1 MPDYKEII
9 YEKKRGGVLITL
21 NRPEAMNAI
30 SRTLIKELHQA
41 LDDVEAD
48 PEIRAVIVTGAGRAF
63 SAGMDQGKTA
73 SGRRRDLHWP
83 YGIPTGQ
90 SAAEV
95 IDSWRSESRNF
106 MRLWEFP
113 KPIIGAINGWAMG
126 AGSWFALFTHITIA
140 SENPNFMRL
149 GEFPKPIIGAIN
161 GWAMGAGSWFA
172 LFTHITIASENAVF
186 AQPEVRHGS
195 NTSFMWTL
203 LGGFKNALR
212 YGLTGDH
219 IDAQEALRI
228 GLVVKVVPADQL
240 LDECFK
246 IVERIAKVPPETVKI
261 NLQVATLGLDM
272 MGLSDALTYDKQMSA
287 PAHIMLREELRKPL
301 DDARANKGIREY
313 LQLRDGPFQPEP
325 FGPRSKKKQ

>member
-1 MPDYKEII
+1 MSDYKEIL
-9 YEKKRGGVLITL
+9 YEKQRGGVLITL

-41 LDDVEAD
+41 LDEVEAD
-48 PEIRAVIVTGAGRAF
+48 PEIRAVVVTGAGRAF

-126 AGSWFALFTHITIA
+126 AGSWFALFTHIT
-140 SENPNFMRL
+140 L
-149 GEFPKPIIGAIN
+149 
-161 GWAMGAGSWFA
+161 
-172 LFTHITIASENAVF
+172 ASENAVF
-186 AQPEVRHGS
+186 SQPEVRHGS

-203 LGGFKNALR
+203 LGGFKDALR

-240 LDECFK
+240 IDECFS
-246 IVERIAKVPPETVKI
+246 IVERIAQVPPETVKI
-261 NLQVATLGLDM
+261 NLHIATMGLQM
-272 MGLSDALTYDKQMSA
+272 MGLRDALLLDSQLSA
-287 PAHIMLREELRKPL
+287 PAHVMLREELRRPL
-301 DDARANKGIREY
+301 DDARFNKGTKEY
-313 LQLRDGPFQPEP
+313 LMLRDGPFQPEP
-325 FGPRSKKKQ
+325 FGPRSRKKQ

>member
-1 MPDYKEII
+1 MADYKEIL

-48 PEIRAVIVTGAGRAF
+48 PEIRAIVVTGAGRAF

-106 MRLWEFP
+106 MRLW
-113 KPIIGAINGWAMG
+113 
-126 AGSWFALFTHITIA
+126 
-140 SENPNFMRL
+140 
-149 GEFPKPIIGAIN
+149 EFPKPIIGAIN

-240 LDECFK
+240 LDECFS
-246 IVERIAKVPPETVKI
+246 IVERIAHVPPETVKI
-261 NLQVATLGLDM
+261 NLQIATVGLQM
-272 MGLSDALTYDKQMSA
+272 MGLRDALLLDNQLSA
-287 PAHIMLREELRKPL
+287 PAHVMLREELRRPL
-301 DDARANKGIREY
+301 DEARFNKGTKEY
-313 LQLRDGPFQPEP
+313 LMLRDGPFQPEP
-325 FGPRSKKKQ
+325 FGPRAKSK

>member
-1 MPDYKEII
+1 MSDYKEII
-9 YEKKRGGVLITL
+9 YEKQRGGVLITL

-48 PEIRAVIVTGAGRAF
+48 PEIRAVVVTGAGRAF

-126 AGSWFALFTHITIA
+126 AGSWFALFTHIT
-140 SENPNFMRL
+140 L
-149 GEFPKPIIGAIN
+149 
-161 GWAMGAGSWFA
+161 
-172 LFTHITIASENAVF
+172 ASENAVF

-195 NTSFMWTL
+195 NTSFMWTM
-203 LGGFKNALR
+203 LGGFKDALR

-219 IDAQEALRI
+219 IDAQEALRM

-240 LDECFK
+240 IDECFS
-246 IVERIAKVPPETVKI
+246 IVERIAHVPPETVKL
-261 NLQVATLGLDM
+261 NLHVATMGLQM
-272 MGLSDALTYDKQMSA
+272 MGLRDALLLDNQLSA
-287 PAHIMLREELRKPL
+287 PAHVMLREELRGPL
-301 DDARANKGIREY
+301 DDARFNKGTKEY
-313 LQLRDGPFQPEP
+313 LMLRDGPFQPEP
-325 FGPRSKKKQ
+325 FGPRSRKKQ

>member
-1 MPDYKEII
+1 MEEYKEIL
-9 YEKKRGGVLITL
+9 YEKQRSGVLITL

-30 SRTLIKELHQA
+30 SRTLIKELHSA
-41 LDDVEAD
+41 LDHVEAD
-48 PEIRAVIVTGAGRAF
+48 PEIRAVVVTGAGRAF

-140 SENPNFMRL
+140 SEN
-149 GEFPKPIIGAIN
+149 
-161 GWAMGAGSWFA
+161 
-172 LFTHITIASENAVF
+172 AVF

-228 GLVVKVVPADQL
+228 GLVVKVVPPDQL
-240 LDECFK
+240 LDECFS
-246 IVERIAKVPPETVKI
+246 IVERIARIPPETIKV
-261 NLQVATLGLDM
+261 NLQIATLGLQM
-272 MGLSDALTYDKQMSA
+272 MGLRDALTLDNQLSA
-287 PAHIMLREELRKPL
+287 PAHVMLREELRRPL
-301 DDARANKGIREY
+301 DEARFNEGTKKY
-313 LQLRDGPFQPEP
+313 LMLRDGPFQPEP
-325 FGPRSKKKQ
+325 FGPRAKRKQ